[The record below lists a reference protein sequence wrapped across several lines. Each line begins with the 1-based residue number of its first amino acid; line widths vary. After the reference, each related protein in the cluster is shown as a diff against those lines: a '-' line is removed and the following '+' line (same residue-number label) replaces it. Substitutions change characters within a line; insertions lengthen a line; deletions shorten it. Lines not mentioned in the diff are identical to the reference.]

1 MPAYLLDSNGNRVKH
16 SVLSGRAHII
26 QLKQKPG
33 VWIYRQLIEGQR
45 RYVERTLGVLPLD
58 IALKRAEDLYL
69 QLQNEL
75 DTDGQPM
82 LSAHSC
88 KAAIDRW
95 LKLNEERFNTG
106 QIKQSAYKGKEG
118 VLLGPLT
125 HYLQHKKIT
134 KVHQLQLD
142 TFLDYR
148 TWRLTEGYKLVK
160 TRGGPRVP
168 KESTVK
174 KDLVQIKDWFS
185 NFLIPRGYTTVM
197 PTFET
202 IVIRKDELDANPP
215 IPLTPD
221 WRHMYKELER
231 WADAGAEHSNHRVHY
246 WRQLFRNFCLIS
258 YNAGTRPQELF
269 GAKEHK
275 RIQQWDGT
283 FKIKEEIVGGLR
295 WEDVEVYEAVHKSP
309 SGKPF
314 KILEATIYIRKSKTG
329 EPREIPSNTGMYFKR
344 LREMC
349 DQYRREHELP
359 ELTPKD
365 YIFHNPY
372 TNKPYPYTQWQK
384 SWDRMVT
391 HLGDKLNP
399 IRTDRKYTMRSMRSS
414 YITNQIEEGKDVYLI
429 KNLTGH
435 SLEVL
440 NRHYDRSQ
448 TKSRRAEATARTYG
462 KKQEEF
468 DRIDLENLQPPRP
481 SSKPEKPELEP
492 MTEEDALNQF
502 GADYSPLRKAESAF
516 DLAVTVKKMV
526 DDGLLPEASKAQLLE
541 ALQAQLNEIEKAD

>member
-16 SVLSGRAHII
+16 SVLSGRAHIL

-45 RYVERTLGVLPLD
+45 RYVERTLGVLPLNL
-58 IALKRAEDLYL
+58 ALKQAEDLYL

-106 QIKQSAYKGKEG
+106 QITQSAYKGKEG
-118 VLLGPLT
+118 VLLGCLT
-125 HYLQHKKIT
+125 HYLKHKNIS

-168 KESTVK
+168 RESTVK
-174 KDLVQIKDWFS
+174 KDLVQIKDWFA

-197 PTFET
+197 PTFES
-202 IVIRKDELDANPP
+202 IVIRRDELDANPP
-215 IPLTPD
+215 IPLKPD
-221 WRHMYKELER
+221 WDSITRELRR
-231 WADAGAEHSNHRVHY
+231 WAEAGESFPNHRVHY
-246 WRQLFRNFCLIS
+246 WRQLFREFCLIS

-269 GAKEHK
+269 GAKETK

-283 FKIKEEIVGGLR
+283 YKLQETIVGGIR
-295 WEDVEVYEAVHKSP
+295 WEDVEAYEAIHYTSA
-309 SGKPF
+309 GKPF
-314 KILEATIYIRKSKTG
+314 AFIEATIHIRRSKTG
-329 EPREIPSNTGMYFKR
+329 QPREVPSNTGIYFKR
-344 LREMC
+344 LREMA
-349 DQYRREHELP
+349 DKYRRENNLP
-359 ELTPKD
+359 PLTPKD
-365 YIFHNPY
+365 YVFFNPY

-384 SWDRMVT
+384 SWDRLVT

-399 IRTDRKYTMRSMRSS
+399 VRTDRKYTLRSMRSS

-429 KNLTGH
+429 KQLTGH
-435 SLEVL
+435 SLEIL

-448 TKSRRAEATARTYG
+448 IKSRRAEATARTYHR
-462 KKQEEF
+462 KEETLG
-468 DRIDLENLQPPRP
+468 RIDLENLNAPQPQKAKTADAGTTYTR
-481 SSKPEKPELEP
+481 
-492 MTEEDALNQF
+492 EDLIEQTGIDPGPALV
-502 GADYSPLRKAESAF
+502 SIK
-516 DLAVTVKKMV
+516 DLGISYTQDQVREMLAA
-526 DDGLLPEASKAQLLE
+526 GLLEEVQTKSGTVIRVLK
-541 ALQAQLNEIEKAD
+541 K